1 MTRARV
7 GAFVIGFMLA
17 LGLLSAGRELAQRP
31 PKQEPVPQPNP
42 TLDGSVPV
50 SAP

>member
-1 MTRARV
+1 MRARV
-7 GAFVIGFMLA
+7 GALLAGFLLGIGLMS
-17 LGLLSAGRELAQRP
+17 LGAQLAQRP
-31 PKQEPVPQPNP
+31 PKQDPKPIP